1 MHLQSV
7 LKAEVQGS
15 LGASQGIQSL
25 QEISSEVDGDGGVGE
40 RLRDHV
46 ISK

>member
-15 LGASQGIQSL
+15 LGTSQGTQSL
-25 QEISSEVDGDGGVGE
+25 QEFSSEVDGDGWVGE

-46 ISK
+46 MGK